1 MNQQFIYRLQNHPIR
16 INAVGVLDQVHVMED
31 CFVSEH
37 LPESVIEQMK
47 AYLEGGVSLKILDQ
61 LDDQKNLSLNS
72 IANDGHMPVF
82 AFFIIRCERD
92 MDAVILAEI
101 NSRSRLWVNE
111 TPVMASSHINGIS
124 AFPLHKGDNAVYIEI
139 PAAGVDTFV
148 AIRLSTYSF
157 EFEHSSVS
165 LIEGNL
171 TNYLG
176 NVDLVGNV
184 TAQENGYSFD
194 FILIPNDTIR
204 IDSSSKIK
212 VKMFRAFV
220 DKAENQE
227 TVLEPICFL
236 KKYSY
241 FILEEDGL
249 SDQLNE
255 IFYAFEYAQKSGEI
269 GFISTTNIIS
279 EMHMELDRPAQE
291 KNDKAENVGPSKEYF
306 FRRNEYAIKNHL
318 VRTFR
323 SSLDDQLESYYI
335 RLPAD
340 YDPGKKYPVLLTF
353 SIVRY
358 TNDARFSE
366 SYHEEQFIAADISA
380 RGVTLGSYIGDA
392 ATQEVIEHL
401 VRDYAV
407 DEDRIYATGYS
418 NGAYAVWA
426 LATHYPDRFAGI
438 IPISGAVGKA
448 YIHNIRNLGI
458 VNVASGYEPK
468 YPQAFGSIHR
478 QLKKFDGYIGVL
490 ADQMLHHE
498 LEWIRYQKY
507 FIDSIR
513 KVKRSK
519 YPDSI
524 EYFTVKNRCLQAY
537 WIRIHA
543 ITYGRKNARIKAQI
557 VNNNIHVTCQN
568 VSGFTVT
575 IPPQINKRHFKILIN
590 QAQEF
595 VFHRY
600 GQSKIH
606 IFKKP
611 RGFAVGEAEPEC
623 DLRKGTG
630 LLDVY
635 MKPLR
640 ILIGDGNDAVLCHV
654 AKQFAHPSTNG
665 FDPVIY
671 VDYPVATVE
680 DFPEKYKSCSLIVVD
695 HNIEHEFLNS
705 LRARCP
711 IRTSPNGYEY
721 NGTFY
726 PGDYCV
732 MQVVAH
738 PTNHD
743 RSILYINCSH
753 SKILRQN
760 LFTRKVII
768 PSYANGLHPYWN
780 NEGLVFRK
788 GKYYAVYE
796 WGEPLME
803 IGGIDMGE

>member
-1 MNQQFIYRLQNHPIR
+1 MEIIMNQQFIYRLQNHPIR

-269 GFISTTNIIS
+269 GFISTTNI
-279 EMHMELDRPAQE
+279 P
-291 KNDKAENVGPSKEYF
+291 
-306 FRRNEYAIKNHL
+306 
-318 VRTFR
+318 R
-323 SSLDDQLESYYI
+323 S
-335 RLPAD
+335 
-340 YDPGKKYPVLLTF
+340 TF
-353 SIVRY
+353 S
-358 TNDARFSE
+358 
-366 SYHEEQFIAADISA
+366 EEMSM
-380 RGVTLGSYIGDA
+380 R
-392 ATQEVIEHL
+392 
-401 VRDYAV
+401 
-407 DEDRIYATGYS
+407 
-418 NGAYAVWA
+418 
-426 LATHYPDRFAGI
+426 
-438 IPISGAVGKA
+438 
-448 YIHNIRNLGI
+448 
-458 VNVASGYEPK
+458 
-468 YPQAFGSIHR
+468 
-478 QLKKFDGYIGVL
+478 
-490 ADQMLHHE
+490 
-498 LEWIRYQKY
+498 
-507 FIDSIR
+507 
-513 KVKRSK
+513 
-519 YPDSI
+519 
-524 EYFTVKNRCLQAY
+524 
-537 WIRIHA
+537 
-543 ITYGRKNARIKAQI
+543 
-557 VNNNIHVTCQN
+557 
-568 VSGFTVT
+568 
-575 IPPQINKRHFKILIN
+575 
-590 QAQEF
+590 
-595 VFHRY
+595 
-600 GQSKIH
+600 
-606 IFKKP
+606 
-611 RGFAVGEAEPEC
+611 
-623 DLRKGTG
+623 
-630 LLDVY
+630 
-635 MKPLR
+635 
-640 ILIGDGNDAVLCHV
+640 
-654 AKQFAHPSTNG
+654 
-665 FDPVIY
+665 
-671 VDYPVATVE
+671 
-680 DFPEKYKSCSLIVVD
+680 
-695 HNIEHEFLNS
+695 
-705 LRARCP
+705 
-711 IRTSPNGYEY
+711 
-721 NGTFY
+721 
-726 PGDYCV
+726 
-732 MQVVAH
+732 
-738 PTNHD
+738 
-743 RSILYINCSH
+743 
-753 SKILRQN
+753 
-760 LFTRKVII
+760 
-768 PSYANGLHPYWN
+768 
-780 NEGLVFRK
+780 
-788 GKYYAVYE
+788 
-796 WGEPLME
+796 
-803 IGGIDMGE
+803 